1 MQVIAWMKT
10 DPVGA
15 EFVEVERAP
24 HGLRATGTA
33 IGSDPEPYR
42 LDYALETDAEF
53 VTRHVQA
60 RTRGQG
66 WARTLRLTNEDG
78 GGWRIEAE
86 QTGHFAGPAPGG
98 DAAAFAAARDADL
111 GLSPLFNSMPVLRHH
126 LLESETGAVE
136 LLMVWISVPDLQVRP
151 SRQRYTP
158 VRPGGTAP
166 ALVRFETVEDGAG
179 FRAEIEFDSDGF
191 VVDYPGLATRL
202 ASVDDA
208 RTRDEDI
215 QQG

>member
-15 EFVEVERAP
+15 EFVEVDRLTR
-24 HGLRATGTA
+24 GLRATGTA

-42 LDYALETDAEF
+42 LDYTLEADDEF
-53 VTRHVQA
+53 VTRRVEA

-66 WARTLRLTNEDG
+66 WSRVLHLTNEHV
-78 GGWRIEAE
+78 GGWRIEAD
-86 QTGHFAGPAPGG
+86 QTGRFAGPAPGG

-111 GLSPLFNSMPVLRHH
+111 GLSPLFNSLPVLRHR
-126 LLESETGAVE
+126 LLESDAPAVE
-136 LLMVWISVPDLQVRP
+136 LVMVWISVPELQVRP

-158 VRPGGTAP
+158 VRPAGTAP
-166 ALVRFETVEDGAG
+166 ALVRFETVEDGGG
-179 FRAEIEFDSDGF
+179 FRADIEFDSDGF

-202 ASVDDA
+202 
-208 RTRDEDI
+208 T
-215 QQG
+215 